1 MRLNVFN
8 LQLLEIN
15 IYIVFYYGDSMN
27 NSKIIIGKKIRKF
40 RQKRGMTQHDLAEKI
55 GVTEKKKKKIETGIH
70 YPKFENFV
78 KILDSLNISLKEFS
92 EDLEQDKELSPQQKS
107 LLKLFNKLSDIEID
121 YVLTVAKQLERLKK
135 KTLQ

>member
-40 RQKRGMTQHDLAEKI
+40 RQKLGMTQHDLAEKV
-55 GVTEKKKKKIETGIH
+55 GVTEKQISKIETGIH

-78 KILDSLNISLKEFS
+78 KILDSLKISLKEFS
-92 EDLEQDKELSPQQKS
+92 ADMEQDKELSPQQKS
-107 LLKLFNKLSDIEID
+107 LLKLFNKLSDVEID
-121 YVLTVAKQLERLKK
+121 YVLSVAKQLERLKK

>member
-1 MRLNVFN
+1 MFN

-40 RQKRGMTQHDLAEKI
+40 RQKLGMTQHDLAEKV
-55 GVTEKKKKKIETGIH
+55 GVTEKQISKIETGIH

-92 EDLEQDKELSPQQKS
+92 ADMEQDKELSPQQKS
-107 LLKLFNKLSDIEID
+107 LLKLFNKLSDVEID
-121 YVLTVAKQLERLKK
+121 YVLSVAKQLERLKK

>member
-1 MRLNVFN
+1 MFN

-40 RQKRGMTQHDLAEKI
+40 RQKLGMTQHDLAEKV
-55 GVTEKKKKKIETGIH
+55 GVTEKQISKIETGIH

-78 KILDSLNISLKEFS
+78 KILDSLKISLKEFS
-92 EDLEQDKELSPQQKS
+92 ADMEQDKELSPQQKS
-107 LLKLFNKLSDIEID
+107 LLKLFNKLSDVEID
-121 YVLTVAKQLERLKK
+121 YVLSVAKQLERLKK

>member
-1 MRLNVFN
+1 
-8 LQLLEIN
+8 
-15 IYIVFYYGDSMN
+15 
-27 NSKIIIGKKIRKF
+27 
-40 RQKRGMTQHDLAEKI
+40 MTQHDLAEKI
-55 GVTEKKKKKIETGIH
+55 GVTEKQISKIETGIH

>member
-40 RQKRGMTQHDLAEKI
+40 RQKLGMTQHDLAEKV
-55 GVTEKKKKKIETGIH
+55 GVTEKQISKIETGIH

-92 EDLEQDKELSPQQKS
+92 ADMEQDKELSPQQKS
-107 LLKLFNKLSDIEID
+107 LLKLFNKLSDVEID
-121 YVLTVAKQLERLKK
+121 YVLSVAKQLERLKK